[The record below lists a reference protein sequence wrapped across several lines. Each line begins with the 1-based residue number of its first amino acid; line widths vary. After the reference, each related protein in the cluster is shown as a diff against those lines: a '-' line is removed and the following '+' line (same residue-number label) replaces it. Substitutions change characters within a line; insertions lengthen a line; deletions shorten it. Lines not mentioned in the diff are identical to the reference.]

1 MSSAHNHYDVLII
14 GAGISGIG
22 SAYYLQNNCSGKSF
36 VILEGK
42 EDFGGTWR
50 THTYPGIRSDSDLH
64 TFGYSFKPWTSAPIA
79 TADEILK
86 YVGEVIDENDIGPHI
101 RYGHWIKETRW
112 SSEHQTWTVEG
123 IQKDIGDPFIYTCNF
138 LWMCQGYYRH
148 SEGYTPKW
156 EGMETYRGQIVH
168 PQTWPEDL
176 KYRNKNVLV
185 IGSGTTTAT
194 LVPAIAEDCAHVTV
208 LQRSPTFYSPGRNA
222 IPLAEELRRL
232 EVDEAWIHEIVRRQ
246 IIVNQREFTKRA
258 REQPEEVRPDL
269 LKGVKEH
276 LPEGYD
282 VDTHFTPSYRPWRQ
296 RLAFVPNGDFFESIK
311 AGHAIMVTDHIDRFT
326 ECGVLLESGR
336 KLDADIIVTATG
348 FNLCVM
354 GDIGFSIDDEPVDFA
369 KTITYRGTMF
379 TGVPNMAWVFGYFR
393 ASWTLRVDLIGD
405 LVCRLLNHMD
415 AKGFRSVCPQLRPEE
430 ADMPILPWID
440 SEDFNPNYLMR
451 AIDQLPKRGDKP
463 EWQHT
468 QDYWIEKNAFPEID
482 LDDPAF
488 RYR

>member
-1 MSSAHNHYDVLII
+1 MTSAHNNYDVLII

-258 REQPEEVRPDL
+258 REQPEEVRQDL

-311 AGHAIMVTDHIDRFT
+311 AGHASMVTDHIDRFT

-354 GDIGFSIDDEPVDFA
+354 GDIGVSIDAAPVDFA
-369 KTITYRGTMF
+369 TTT
-379 TGVPNMAWVFGYFR
+379 
-393 ASWTLRVDLIGD
+393 
-405 LVCRLLNHMD
+405 
-415 AKGFRSVCPQLRPEE
+415 
-430 ADMPILPWID
+430 
-440 SEDFNPNYLMR
+440 
-451 AIDQLPKRGDKP
+451 
-463 EWQHT
+463 
-468 QDYWIEKNAFPEID
+468 
-482 LDDPAF
+482 
-488 RYR
+488 